1 MSNQMARRLV
11 EEGLQ
16 HRREQRKAA
25 EREAKL
31 EHYEKEQFLHIH
43 RNCEDARKER
53 AAELANRDTARLRA
67 AQRAE
72 KAQERVR
79 EQQREAMAVD
89 AVKNYGLICLATLCC
104 SAVTPLPLW
113 AAVALIAAGA
123 AFPAAYVYRLYNP
136 M

>member
-1 MSNQMARRLV
+1 MSNQEARRLV
-11 EEGLQ
+11 AEGLQ
-16 HRREQRKAA
+16 RRREQQKEAK
-25 EREAKL
+25 REEKL
-31 EHYEKEQFLHIH
+31 EHYEREQFLHIH

-53 AAELANRDTARLRA
+53 AAEIANRDTARLRA
-67 AQRAE
+67 ALRAE
-72 KAQERVR
+72 KEQERIR

-89 AVKNYGLICLATLCC
+89 AVKNYVLVCLATLCS

-113 AAVALIAAGA
+113 AAVALIVGGA